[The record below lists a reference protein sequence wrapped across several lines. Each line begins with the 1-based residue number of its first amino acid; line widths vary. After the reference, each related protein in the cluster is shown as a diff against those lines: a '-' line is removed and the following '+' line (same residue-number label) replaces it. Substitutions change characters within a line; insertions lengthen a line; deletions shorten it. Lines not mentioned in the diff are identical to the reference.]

1 MSQMMRLRNV
11 FSREPGS
18 YFSAPS
24 PHARTLRL
32 LALSGSLRKGSRN
45 TAVLKAASLVS
56 PGEVAITLYTGLAD
70 LPAYNPDLE
79 GNAPPSVLRLRSMLA
94 SADGLLLASPQYA
107 HGIPGALKNALDWLA
122 GSGALV
128 EKPVA
133 LLAISPRDGW
143 AHTMLAETLRT
154 LSARVLGD
162 AAIQL
167 PYASQCEGRGGVA
180 NADLL
185 ASLRSAIA
193 RLVHSIQRHR
203 VEAQAG

>member
-1 MSQMMRLRNV
+1 MRLRNV
-11 FSREPGS
+11 FPREPENH
-18 YFSAPS
+18 FPAPA
-24 PHARTLRL
+24 PRAGTLRV

-56 PGEVAITLYTGLAD
+56 PGEVEITLYTGLAD

-79 GNAPPSVLRLRSMLA
+79 GREPPAVLRLRHMLA

-122 GSGALV
+122 CSGALV

-133 LLAISPRDGW
+133 VLAISSRDGW

-154 LSARVLGD
+154 LSAQVLGD
-162 AAIQL
+162 AAIPL
-167 PYASQCEGRGGVA
+167 PYAGQCEGRGGVA

-193 RLVHSIQRHR
+193 RLVHSIQRER
-203 VEAQAG
+203 GEALAR

>member
-18 YFSAPS
+18 YFAAPP

-79 GNAPPSVLRLRSMLA
+79 GNEPPAVLRLRSLLA

-154 LSARVLGD
+154 LSAQVLGD
-162 AAIQL
+162 AAIPL
-167 PYASQCEGRGGVA
+167 PCPSRCEGRGGVA

-193 RLVHSIQRHR
+193 RLVHAIQRERGEAR
-203 VEAQAG
+203 VG